1 MSESLFIKVALCFPM
16 NIAKFLRTTFL
27 RKTSIG
33 LLLHG
38 YLVKEICKCFFLV
51 FFHSLRLFF
60 WYLNQTSIFF
70 HKPPPFEGTYCKGKG
85 CNDSRRCIGQT
96 PHNLLTILMKNRYGM
111 TD

>member
-70 HKPPPFEGTYCKGKG
+70 LLKVLIAKGRVVMIVGDALVKPLIIF
-85 CNDSRRCIGQT
+85 
-96 PHNLLTILMKNRYGM
+96 
-111 TD
+111 